1 MNNDHIVKQKVQ
13 HKKMENEHRGKPSGL
28 DWWQLSLIGIG
39 SIIGAGFFLGT
50 SLSIQTAG
58 PAILI
63 NYLFAGL
70 TAFFVFS
77 ALAEMTVTQ
86 PESGSF
92 RTYAKKAFGNVMGF
106 ASGWMYWLAGVL
118 IMSSE
123 VVALATFTRFWFPHI
138 PLWIF
143 TVIYTVIAF
152 GINLLGVKNFGK
164 IESLFA
170 VVKFSTL
177 VVFIGFG
184 ILLLTHMISPQ
195 AVALSEK
202 NVFSDFVP
210 TGLKGM
216 WAALIFVFFSF
227 GGIEV
232 VGIASSE
239 LKNKQEVP
247 KAGIVMLIALTAVYT
262 LSIFFVL
269 YMVSWSN
276 IDVSKSPFVTALKTF
291 NIPYLDSIFN
301 IIIISAAFSTMVGAL
316 FSVTNI
322 LISLAED
329 HAAPKALA
337 GRNNKGVPVK
347 SLFLTGITLAVFL
360 VFAFILPGSI
370 YESIT
375 TAAGVMLILNWTI
388 ILSSQIKLRPRY
400 QQGASFKMFGYPFT
414 SYLGIGFI
422 LVAVSGGLFHA
433 TQRMGVLISL
443 VLIGGIFISYWLL
456 FKSHLLSG
464 RGSRRLRESRST
476 E

>member
-1 MNNDHIVKQKVQ
+1 MKNDHVVKQKVQ
-13 HKKMENEHRGKPSGL
+13 HKKMENEQRGKAAGL
-28 DWWQLSLIGIG
+28 YWWQLSLIGIG

-50 SLSIQTAG
+50 SLSIQIAG
-58 PAILI
+58 PAILV
-63 NYLFAGL
+63 NYLIGGI

-86 PESGSF
+86 PASGSF
-92 RTYAKKAFGNVMGF
+92 RTYAKMAFGNAMGF

-123 VVALATFTRFWFPHI
+123 VVALATFTRFWFPHV

-170 VVKFSTL
+170 VVKLSTL
-177 VVFIGFG
+177 IVFIVFG
-184 ILLLTHMISPQ
+184 VLLFTHVISPH
-195 AVALSEK
+195 AVSLNEK
-202 NVFSDFVP
+202 NVFSNFIP
-210 TGLKGM
+210 TGLTGM
-216 WAALIFVFFSF
+216 WAALIFVFFSY

-247 KAGIVMLIALTAVYT
+247 KAGIGMLIALTSVYI
-262 LSIFFVL
+262 LSIFFAL
-269 YMVSWSN
+269 YMVSWRQ
-276 IDVSKSPFVTALKTF
+276 IDVSKSPFVTALRTF

-329 HAAPKALA
+329 GAAPKTLA
-337 GRNNKGVPVK
+337 GKNSKGVPVK
-347 SLFLTGITLAVFL
+347 SLFLTGIALAVFL

-388 ILSSQIKLRPRY
+388 ILSSQIKLRPHY
-400 QQGASFKMFGYPFT
+400 QQKATFKMIGYPLT

-422 LVAVSGGLFHA
+422 LVAVSGGLLHA

-443 VLIGGIFISYWLL
+443 AFIGMIFLSYWII

-464 RGSRRLRESRST
+464 GTGRLRENR
-476 E
+476 

>member
-1 MNNDHIVKQKVQ
+1 MKNDHVVKQKVQ
-13 HKKMENEHRGKPSGL
+13 HKKTENRQKGKASGL
-28 DWWQLSLIGIG
+28 YWWQLSLIGIG

-63 NYLFAGL
+63 NFLIAGI

-92 RTYAKKAFGNVMGF
+92 RTYAKKAFGDAMGF

-123 VVALATFTRFWFPHI
+123 VVALATFTRFWFPHV

-143 TVIYTVIAF
+143 TVLYTVIAF

-170 VVKFSTL
+170 VIKLSTL
-177 VVFIGFG
+177 IVFIVFG
-184 ILLLTHMISPQ
+184 ILLFTHAISPQ
-195 AVALSEK
+195 AVSLSEK
-202 NVFSDFVP
+202 NVFSNFIP
-210 TGLKGM
+210 AGLKGM

-247 KAGIVMLIALTAVYT
+247 KAGIGMLIALTAVYI

-269 YMVSWSN
+269 YMVSWSQ
-276 IDVSKSPFVTALKTF
+276 IDASKSPFVTALKTF

-329 HAAPKALA
+329 EDAPKALA
-337 GRNNKGVPVK
+337 GRNSKGVPVK
-347 SLFLTGITLAVFL
+347 SLFLTGLALAVFL
-360 VFAFILPGSI
+360 VFSFILPGSI

-388 ILSSQIKLRPRY
+388 ILSSQLKLRPQY
-400 QQGASFKMFGYPFT
+400 QQRTSFKMIGYPFT
-414 SYLGIGFI
+414 SYIGIGLI
-422 LVAVSGGLFHA
+422 LLAVSGGLLHA

-443 VLIGGIFISYWLL
+443 GLIGIIFLSYWIL
-456 FKSHLLSG
+456 FKSHLLAGGSG
-464 RGSRRLRESRST
+464 RLKENRST